1 MENYSLIIICVLLFG
16 FLGVLEIIYKFDEK
30 SESKKSF
37 NVYVYKKF
45 KYISSEFKIA
55 KRQGNFNS
63 FPLMEKNLESYAM
76 LMEDIAID
84 YIDISSL
91 KKQLKIINEWEE
103 KHQEGL
109 QKEFERSIATHNSIK
124 EIYKE
129 KENIKSA
136 VLNAKRKWK

>member
-16 FLGVLEIIYKFDEK
+16 FLGVLEIICKFGEK
-30 SESKKSF
+30 RESKKSF
-37 NVYVYKKF
+37 TVYVYKKF

-76 LMEDIAID
+76 LMEEVAID

-103 KHQEGL
+103 KHQEDL

-136 VLNAKRKWK
+136 VLSTKRK

>member
-16 FLGVLEIIYKFDEK
+16 FLGVLEIICKFDEK
-30 SESKKSF
+30 RESKKSF
-37 NVYVYKKF
+37 TVYVYKKF

-76 LMEDIAID
+76 LIEEVAID
-84 YIDISSL
+84 YIDIPSL
-91 KKQLKIINEWEE
+91 KKQLEIIYEWEE
-103 KHQEGL
+103 KHQEDL
-109 QKEFERSIATHNSIK
+109 QKEFERSIASHNPIK

-136 VLNAKRKWK
+136 VLSAKRK

>member
-16 FLGVLEIIYKFDEK
+16 FLGVLEIICKFDEK
-30 SESKKSF
+30 RESKKSF
-37 NVYVYKKF
+37 TVYVYKKF

-76 LMEDIAID
+76 LMEEVAID
-84 YIDISSL
+84 YIDIPSL
-91 KKQLKIINEWEE
+91 KKQLEIINEWEK
-103 KHQEGL
+103 KHQEDL
-109 QKEFERSIATHNSIK
+109 QKEFERSIAFHNPIK

-136 VLNAKRKWK
+136 VLNAKRK

>member
-76 LMEDIAID
+76 LMEGIAID

-91 KKQLKIINEWEE
+91 KK
-103 KHQEGL
+103 
-109 QKEFERSIATHNSIK
+109 
-124 EIYKE
+124 
-129 KENIKSA
+129 
-136 VLNAKRKWK
+136 

>member
-16 FLGVLEIIYKFDEK
+16 FLGVLEIICKFDEK
-30 SESKKSF
+30 RESKKSF
-37 NVYVYKKF
+37 TVYVYKKF

-76 LMEDIAID
+76 LMEEVAID

-91 KKQLKIINEWEE
+91 KKQLKIIKEWEE
-103 KHQEGL
+103 KHQEDL

-136 VLNAKRKWK
+136 VLSTKRK

>member
-16 FLGVLEIIYKFDEK
+16 FLGVLEIICKFDEK
-30 SESKKSF
+30 RESKKSF
-37 NVYVYKKF
+37 TVYVYKKF

-76 LMEDIAID
+76 LMEEVAID

-91 KKQLKIINEWEE
+91 KKQLKIITEWEE
-103 KHQEGL
+103 KHQEDL

-136 VLNAKRKWK
+136 VLSTKRKWK

>member
-1 MENYSLIIICVLLFG
+1 MENYSLIIICVFLFG
-16 FLGVLEIIYKFDEK
+16 FLGVLEIICKFDEK
-30 SESKKSF
+30 RESKKSF
-37 NVYVYKKF
+37 TVYVYKKF

-76 LMEDIAID
+76 LMEEVAID

-103 KHQEGL
+103 KHQEDL

-136 VLNAKRKWK
+136 VLSTKRK

>member
-63 FPLMEKNLESYAM
+63 FPLMEK
-76 LMEDIAID
+76 I
-84 YIDISSL
+84 
-91 KKQLKIINEWEE
+91 
-103 KHQEGL
+103 
-109 QKEFERSIATHNSIK
+109 
-124 EIYKE
+124 
-129 KENIKSA
+129 
-136 VLNAKRKWK
+136 LNRMQC